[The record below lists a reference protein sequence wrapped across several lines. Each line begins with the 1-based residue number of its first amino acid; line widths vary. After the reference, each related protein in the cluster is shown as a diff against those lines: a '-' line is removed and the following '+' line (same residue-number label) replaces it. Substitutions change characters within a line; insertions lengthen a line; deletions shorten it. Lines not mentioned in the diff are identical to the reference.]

1 MTDKLHHTVTDRRG
15 FVIGATAAATA
26 LAVLPAT
33 ADRADAKS
41 NGWEDAVKKFTGG
54 KDAADGGVSLD
65 APEIAENGATVPFGV
80 KSDGAVQIA
89 VFTTG
94 NQNPNVVTFNFT
106 DLSGKSAAKGRMRL
120 GKTQD
125 VIVVA
130 KMGDGSFKMTKKTVK
145 VTIGGCGG

>member
-1 MTDKLHHTVTDRRG
+1 MTDKLHHTVTDRRE

-33 ADRADAKS
+33 ADRAEAKG
-41 NGWEDAVKKFTGG
+41 NGYEDAIKKFTGG
-54 KDAADGGVSLD
+54 KAPADGGVKLD

-80 KSDGAVQIA
+80 EADGASDIA

-94 NQNPNVVTFNFT
+94 NQNPNIVKFHFS
-106 DLSGKSAAKGRMRL
+106 DLSGKAAAKGRMRL